1 MGHATNIIT
10 GLSVGLESTGLPVI
24 VISVSIITAYYLG
37 SATGIKDSHGVPIG
51 GLYATAIATM
61 GMFSSGVFVLSMSGF
76 GPIADNAGGI
86 VEMSGQD
93 RQVREITDRLDA
105 VGNVTKAN
113 TKTYSVGS
121 ASLACFLLFSAYLDE
136 VEMLTGQKFR
146 TIDIAV
152 PEIFIGGL
160 LGSMTVFVFSA
171 WSIAAV
177 GIAAEDVIKEVRRQ
191 FKEHPGILTYQEKPN
206 YKQCVSLVNKAG
218 LR

>member
-10 GLSVGLESTGLPVI
+10 GLSVGLESTGLPVL
-24 VISVSIITAYYLG
+24 VISFAIITAFYLG
-37 SATGIKDSHGVPIG
+37 SATGISDDKGLPIG

-61 GMFSSGVFVLSMSGF
+61 GMFSSGVYVLSMSGF

-86 VEMSGQD
+86 VEMSGQS
-93 RQVREITDRLDA
+93 REVREITDRLDA

-113 TKTYSVGS
+113 TKGYSVGS

-136 VEMLTGQKFR
+136 VEMLTGQRFR

-171 WSIAAV
+171 WAIAAV
-177 GIAAEDVIKEVRRQ
+177 GIAAEDVIKEVRR
-191 FKEHPGILTYQEKPN
+191 
-206 YKQCVSLVNKAG
+206 
-218 LR
+218 